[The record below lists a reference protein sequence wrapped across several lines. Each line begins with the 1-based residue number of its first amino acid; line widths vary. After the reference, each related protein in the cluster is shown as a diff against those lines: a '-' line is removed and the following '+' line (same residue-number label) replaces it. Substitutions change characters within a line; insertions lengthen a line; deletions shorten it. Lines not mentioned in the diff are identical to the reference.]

1 MKRTNK
7 LKFIQKDEKF
17 VLQQW
22 WTNEYIVN
30 LENGEVLICQKEK
43 GEWRDVPIESETK

>member
-1 MKRTNK
+1 MKLTNK
-7 LKFIQKDEKF
+7 LRFIEKNGKFI
-17 VLQQW
+17 LQQW

-43 GEWRDVPIESETK
+43 GEWRDVPAEKEIK